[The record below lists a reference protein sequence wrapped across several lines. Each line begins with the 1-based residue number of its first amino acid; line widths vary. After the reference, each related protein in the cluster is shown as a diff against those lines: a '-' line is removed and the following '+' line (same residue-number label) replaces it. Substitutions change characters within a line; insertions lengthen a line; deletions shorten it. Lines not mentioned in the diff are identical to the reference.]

1 MATAP
6 TVDELSQALH
16 SASRPLDAAGQ
27 RLAVALYRALAEGEP
42 VAAAE
47 LASRT
52 GRSVE
57 EITATLDGW
66 PNVFYD
72 QHRQVI
78 AFWGLALPKMPHR
91 LEVAGRV
98 LHAWC
103 AFDPLFIVP
112 LLGEPARVASTCPET
127 GRPVSLTI
135 TSDGVTD
142 VDPPGAV
149 VSFLIPTKPWGNDV
163 IRSFCHYV
171 LYLASEEAGRRW
183 NATQPGTL
191 LLSVEQAF
199 EVGGDSTRAASAPRW
214 RTPCRRRVKTGL
226 WRTSRDGNGATSAL
240 GWVRLL
246 GM

>member
-6 TVDELSQALH
+6 TVDALVQALR

-27 RLAVALYRALAEGEP
+27 RLAVALYRTLAEGRP
-42 VAAAE
+42 VAAVE

-57 EITATLDGW
+57 EVTATLDGW

-78 AFWGLALPKMPHR
+78 GFWGLALAEMAHR

-103 AFDPLFIVP
+103 AWDPLFMVP
-112 LLGEPARVASTCPET
+112 LLDEPARVESTCPVT
-127 GRPVSLTI
+127 GRQVSLTV
-135 TSDGVTD
+135 TPDGVSD
-142 VDPPGAV
+142 VSPAEAV
-149 VSFLIPTKPWGNDV
+149 VSFLVPTRPWDDDV
-163 IRSFCHYV
+163 IGSFCHHV
-171 LYLASEEAGRRW
+171 LYLASEQAGRRW
-183 NATQPGTL
+183 MATHPGTF

-199 EVGGDSTRAASAPRW
+199 EVG
-214 RTPCRRRVKTGL
+214 RRFDL
-226 WRTSRDGNGATSAL
+226 SRFGTALAGAT
-240 GWVRLL
+240 
-246 GM
+246 